1 MITRELRIAEYE
13 KNIHAIDKE
22 LSNLQKRSKIYVM
35 LKLMFFILT
44 GVSCYF
50 IYLDFYW
57 IEFLLLLLFGGLYI
71 LVLVYDN
78 RCCAIIEKLKKKKTI
93 FLNEISYFKGDF
105 SVFSTGE
112 EYIDYNH
119 EYSFDLDLFGRDSLY
134 NRINRTITKQGS
146 NALAKYF
153 TKLSFDED
161 KIKSNQFAIKEIAE
175 LNDWRIDFLS
185 NNYLANNIDLFSK
198 KIKLSRIAYVLKGT
212 KLPHFLVILTILSF
226 LLAVINL
233 ISFVFPLAF
242 IFIQLILVSFISK
255 PLSGLSMYSNELYK
269 EYSGY
274 LIIMKLIKKQ
284 SFESDKLNKIKH
296 KLFEEEINSL
306 EAFSKLAEILNFF
319 EMRCNVL
326 MYFFSN
332 MFFMSDVFLLKKVLK
347 WKSQYSKFLSGWL
360 EYVGEVDALVSFA
373 TYAYNN
379 PLNTYPEILNETSE
393 NILETENIYHPFLT
407 EDRAVPNSFVVK
419 KRNISIITGA
429 NMAGKSTFLRT
440 IGIAYI
446 LANTGLSVPAKIFR
460 FSNVSLFSSM
470 RTSDNLA
477 QNISYFNAELLRLEK
492 LINCLKINKYTLVI
506 LDEILKGTNSK
517 DKLKGSQMFLDAISK
532 YQVSAIVATHD
543 LELAKYYEEN
553 DKYFSNYCFEIEIT
567 ENIKYSYKIRK
578 GIVQNL
584 NASYLLQTLLSKT

>member
-1 MITRELRIAEYE
+1 MNTRELRIAEYE

-22 LSNLQKRSKIYVM
+22 LSNLQKRSKIYVI
-35 LKLMFFILT
+35 LKLIFFILT
-44 GVSCYF
+44 GISCYF

-57 IEFLLLLLFGGLYI
+57 IQLLLLLLFGGLYI
-71 LVLVYDN
+71 LVFIYDN

-93 FLNEISYFKGDF
+93 FSNEISYFKGNF

-134 NRINRTITKQGS
+134 NRINRTVTKQGS

-153 TKLSFDED
+153 TELSFDND

-175 LNDWRIDFLS
+175 LNDWRVDFLS
-185 NNYLANNIDLFSK
+185 NNYLTNNIDLFSK
-198 KIKLSRIAYVLKGT
+198 EIKLSRIANVLKDT
-212 KLPHFLVILTILSF
+212 KLAHFLVILTILSS

-233 ISFVFPLAF
+233 ISVVFPLAF

-255 PLSGLSMYSNELYK
+255 PLSRLSMYSNELYK

-274 LIIMKLIKKQ
+274 LVIMKLIKKQ
-284 SFESDKLNKIKH
+284 SFKSDKLNKIKH
-296 KLFEEEINSL
+296 KLFESEINPL
-306 EAFSKLAEILNFF
+306 EAFSELTEILNFF

-332 MFFMSDVFLLKKVLK
+332 MFLMSDVFLLKKVLK

-379 PLNTYPEILNETSE
+379 PLNTYPEILNEPSE
-393 NILETENIYHPFLT
+393 NILEIENIYHPFLA

-446 LANTGLSVPAKIFR
+446 LANTGLSVPAKNFR

-470 RTSDNLA
+470 RTSDNLT

-553 DKYFSNYCFEIEIT
+553 NKYFSNYCFEIEIA